1 MTGCRG
7 LFDEYELKYVTC
19 SASMTDWCIVLSL
32 MAVDDVTIL
41 LHSTYSQNT
50 FPGALFAVH
59 FHATRWRGGLIDWP
73 SHGRGKESNVVQNMR
88 YVSAI
93 MLIRRVVAVIHSEG
107 VGAGNGEVLGVA

>member
-1 MTGCRG
+1 MSYCH
-7 LFDEYELKYVTC
+7 L
-19 SASMTDWCIVLSL
+19 WQSL
-32 MAVDDVTIL
+32 QHAHFNIS
-41 LHSTYSQNT
+41 LHSTYSQNP
-50 FPGALFAVH
+50 FLGAPFAVSLP
-59 FHATRWRGGLIDWP
+59 ATRWRGGLIDWS